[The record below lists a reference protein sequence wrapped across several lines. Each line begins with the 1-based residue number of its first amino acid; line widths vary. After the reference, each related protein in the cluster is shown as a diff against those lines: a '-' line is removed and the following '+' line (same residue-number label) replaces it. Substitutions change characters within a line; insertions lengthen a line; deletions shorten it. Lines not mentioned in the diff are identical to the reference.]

1 MLSYAKKKAR
11 VNVARSDP
19 DFPEGQLYLDPL
31 HPVLGNRDRWPAAG
45 RGPEA
50 TGALPHAR
58 HVHPL
63 HPHPQYHPGP
73 GDSIMI

>member
-1 MLSYAKKKAR
+1 MLQGQTRIFLR
-11 VNVARSDP
+11 VNSTWIR
-19 DFPEGQLYLDPL
+19 